1 VTELGRALK
10 RATTLVREVTR
21 PAVPIVGL
29 VSDLMR
35 PRTLLLAENVILR
48 QQLLVLRRQVKHPKV
63 SPVDRAVLVA
73 ASAVASTWRDSV
85 LVVKPDTVLRWH
97 RLAFERL

>member
-73 ASAVASTWRDSV
+73 ASAVASTWRALCSS
-85 LVVKPDTVLRWH
+85 
-97 RLAFERL
+97 